1 LDVLII
7 KKKTMFKKLKL
18 WFQGLFIKQIFTS
31 KKFIYTL
38 IGILTTLL
46 SKQFGLNPEEVNN
59 ILISIAALV
68 LGQGLADFGKE
79 SKKK

>member
-1 LDVLII
+1 
-7 KKKTMFKKLKL
+7 MFKKLKL